1 MTARAVTWRPPPRPA
16 WVTRLNQHAT
26 AVGGAANLVALDGDA
41 LVETARASTGRD
53 DFGPDTWRAHYDV
66 LLRAIHD
73 ECDLHVVGRLM
84 TRTEVLRSLRARL
97 SLAAAWADD
106 PAVLE
111 RPINE
116 PVFVT
121 GFARSGTSILHEL
134 LALDPTARAPRTW
147 ELDDPA
153 AAASTDEATR
163 DAARRA
169 GDATHS
175 FWADAQPEYDAMHHN
190 AGDLPNECIFAT
202 AHEFLSDHW
211 SGCHGAPSYTRHLV
225 MSDHTDAYRC
235 HRRILQTLQ
244 GDVAAAP
251 RWLLKA
257 PSHLATLRTLFAVYP
272 DARVVHVHRDPLKCV
287 PSTLSL
293 MGTLRSMRSDTVD
306 LTDVAVGVSAG
317 FALMLDG
324 IIADRARGRLPDDR
338 FVDVRYADLMTDPG
352 MTVARIEERLGRP
365 AGDELVARVRSYVAA
380 KPRGAFGV
388 HRYAIEDF
396 GLDATDLRERFAAYC
411 ARFGVASES

>member
-1 MTARAVTWRPPPRPA
+1 MTAHAVTWTPPPRPT

-26 AVGGAANLVALDGDA
+26 AVGQAADLVALDGDA
-41 LVETARASTGRD
+41 LVATACATTGRD
-53 DFGPDTWRAHYDV
+53 DFGPDTWRPHYDV
-66 LLRAIHD
+66 LLRAIND
-73 ECDLHVVGRLM
+73 ESDLNVVGRLM
-84 TRTEVLRSLRARL
+84 TRTELLRSLRARL
-97 SLAAAWADD
+97 GLAAAWADE
-106 PAVLE
+106 PSVLE
-111 RPINE
+111 RPITA

-134 LALDPTARAPRTW
+134 LALDLTSRAPRTW
-147 ELDDPA
+147 ELHDPA
-153 AAASTDEATR
+153 AATSADAAAR

-211 SGCHGAPSYTRHLV
+211 SGCHGAPTYTRHLV
-225 MSDHTDAYRC
+225 TADHTDAYGY

-244 GDVAAAP
+244 GDETAT

-272 DARVVHVHRDPLKCV
+272 DARVVHVHRDPLRCV

-293 MGTLRSMRSDTVD
+293 LGTLKWMRSDTVD
-306 LTDVAVGVSAG
+306 LDDVAVGVSTG
-317 FALMLDG
+317 FAMMLEG

-338 FVDVRYADLMTDPG
+338 FVDVRYDDLMQDAGKTI
-352 MTVARIEERLGRP
+352 ARITEQLDRP
-365 AGDELVARVRSYVAA
+365 GGDALVTRVRSYVAG
-380 KPRGAFGV
+380 KPRGAFGA
-388 HRYAIEDF
+388 HRYSIEDF
-396 GLDATDLRERFAAYC
+396 GLDAAELRERFAPYC
-411 ARFGVASES
+411 ARFGVVNEA